1 MGLLAAAASAA
12 AGGGVSIKVGEF
24 PPGETPSF
32 IVGDEIEVVAVN
44 EGAASITGVVSFAV
58 NRWDGVEM
66 RSADCSGGSVWQ
78 CGETRRSVISSKGLS
93 PDGYELEVRVGGR
106 PVAEAIRFG
115 LFAPYKTRELFGIG
129 NGMICEWHPGRRFYG
144 VTNAVEA
151 RCLKPVAMGKG
162 DAFEAAIVRAPQAV
176 ECGVDGPSKRDEPEI
191 NVPSGR
197 HLNCYSPA
205 GRAEL
210 RRRARA
216 FGEKAARNPQWAITK
231 LRNEEFYLNK
241 GDFCPDKWADADFRK
256 WLKRRYDGD
265 LARLNAAWGADL
277 LSWDDVVQPISVVGG
292 SGQVAKEG
300 SEAVDWMAAMGKFTD
315 DSKSAIRRNPA
326 QSMDWFRWRSLS
338 VNRVFAEFVA
348 EAKKAAPGANV
359 LYGNNYPWPNFFAH
373 IIWPQWRRHDV
384 IELDLQYV
392 CGFPKTLGSSNEMID
407 ILEAAESV
415 GRGKPIWGREVYYQP
430 RYPGEVAALQNWAM
444 VAHGMDV
451 ALVFAWK
458 PYADSKREI
467 FKTGPRCWEL
477 PGAQPMWFMIDTDG
491 TRLPG
496 YHAAKRSAAEIAAFH
511 EKIDARL
518 LERVRGDT
526 ALFWAADT
534 SVYMMYD
541 TFDRPYQ
548 NAISTVRSVTT
559 ASLRYSGA
567 RVEFFDDATLG
578 EVEPELYPVCV
589 VPPSPVVS
597 SRSLAALREY
607 AERGGRLVLLS
618 PFNTL
623 DVNLRP
629 KSPEDTGTTGWKGDV
644 RIVECGSGRPAGWI
658 DEFMAGAGIKRHAWW
673 ENESSAPSAGGRPGE
688 GAPLV
693 EVVVRRHAKTGKRYA
708 FVLNK
713 GGAGRGR
720 LCGPD
725 FDGVRLVD
733 AITGGECD
741 FAMELPAF
749 GYRIFELARRN

>member
-1 MGLLAAAASAA
+1 MKRFAASAA
-12 AGGGVSIKVGEF
+12 LVLSLTAGPGMAEGVSLRMGAC

-32 IVGDEIEVVAVN
+32 TVGDKIEVVAVN
-44 EGAASITGVVSFAV
+44 EGAAPITGAVSFAV
-58 NRWDGVEM
+58 SRWDGREM
-66 RSADCSGGSVWQ
+66 RSASSEGDAVWQ
-78 CGETRRSVISSKGLS
+78 CGETRRAVLSSKGLS
-93 PDGYELEVRVGGR
+93 PDGYELEVRVGGS
-106 PVAEAIRFG
+106 PVAEAVRFG

-144 VTNAVEA
+144 VTNAVEGRA
-151 RCLKPVAMGKG
+151 LKPVAMGKG

-176 ECGVDGPSKRDEPEI
+176 ECGVDGPSKGNEPDLNI
-191 NVPSGR
+191 PSGR
-197 HLNCYSPA
+197 HLNCHSPA

-241 GDFCPDKWADADFRK
+241 GDFCPDKWADADFRG

-265 LARLNAAWGADL
+265 LARLNAAWGTDL
-277 LSWDDVVQPISVVGG
+277 SSWDEVVQPISVIGG
-292 SGQVAKEG
+292 SGQIAKQG
-300 SEAVDWMAAMGKFTD
+300 SEAVDWMAAMGKFTEE
-315 DSKSAIRRNPA
+315 SKSAIRRNPA
-326 QSMDWFRWRSLS
+326 QSMDWFRWRSWS
-338 VNRVFAEFVA
+338 VNRVFAEFIA

-392 CGFPKTLGSSNEMID
+392 CGFPKTLGLSEEMID

-444 VAHGMDV
+444 IAHGMDV

-458 PYADSKREI
+458 PYADFGREI
-467 FKTGPRCWEL
+467 FKTGPKCWER
-477 PGAQPMWFMIDTDG
+477 PDAQPMWFMIDTDG

-496 YHAAKRSAAEIAAFH
+496 YHAAKRSAEEIAAFH
-511 EKIDARL
+511 EKVDVRS
-518 LERVRGDT
+518 LERIRGDT

-534 SVYMMYD
+534 SAYLMYD

-548 NAISTVRSVTT
+548 NAISSIRNRTT
-559 ASLRYSGA
+559 AFLRYRGA

-597 SRSLAALREY
+597 NWSLARLREY
-607 AERGGRLVLLS
+607 AERGGRLVLLA

-629 KSPEDTGTTGWKGDV
+629 KAPEDAGATGWKGDV
-644 RIVECGSGRPAGWI
+644 RMVECGSKLSRGVI
-658 DEFMAGAGIKRHAWW
+658 DDIIRDARIVRSAWW
-673 ENESSAPSAGGRPGE
+673 ENDGHSLAWVTGDRPGE

-720 LCGPD
+720 LN
-725 FDGVRLVD
+725 L
-733 AITGGECD
+733 
-741 FAMELPAF
+741 
-749 GYRIFELARRN
+749 